1 MQNGTLLQRSGAWYV
16 RYYET
21 HGALKVRRSVHL
33 GYVRDY
39 PTKTS
44 IIPVM
49 RRAMDNVNSSTAP
62 AVRLDGFIETKY
74 LPYTKELRPSTHYGY
89 VRLYNARLKGLP
101 ECQMRVR
108 EYRPA
113 DVQAILMATMRT
125 KALGTRTM
133 SHIKAFLSGV
143 FRYATLC
150 GVRDMNPVRECR
162 IPKGAKPP
170 RITHAYSLAEIEQM
184 LLALNEHG
192 SLRVAV
198 AIGGFAG
205 LRFAEIKGL
214 EWSDY
219 DGRDLSVNRTVW
231 KGHVSEP
238 KTDASKNYVPVIP
251 KLRAILDEFKYC
263 LLQGAAT
270 SRILLLPD
278 NDRREMLRA
287 LKGTGITWYGWHALR
302 RGLGTNLA
310 EMGCSD
316 KVIQR
321 ILRHAHITVTREHYI
336 KVRDKA
342 VDAAMEQLGTM
353 VDADGPKPG
362 LNQAIVSKLAN

>member
-1 MQNGTLLQRSGAWYV
+1 MQNGTLLQACGAWYV
-16 RYYET
+16 RYYEK
-21 HGALKVRRSVHL
+21 HGAQTVRRSVHL

-49 RRAMDNVNSSTAP
+49 RKAMDNVNSSTAP
-62 AVRLDGFIETKY
+62 AVRLDGFIEAKY
-74 LPYTKELRPSTHYGY
+74 LPYAKELRPSTHYGY
-89 VRLYNARLKGLP
+89 VRLYNGRLKGLP

-108 EYRPA
+108 EYRPS
-113 DVQAILMATMRT
+113 DVQAILGAVMAQAGQRG
-125 KALGTRTM
+125 KVVSVRTM
-133 SHIKAFLSGV
+133 SHVKAFLSGV
-143 FRYATLC
+143 FRYSVLC

-162 IPKGAKPP
+162 IPKGAAPP
-170 RITHAYSLAEIEQM
+170 RTTYAYSLAEIEQM
-184 LLALNEHG
+184 LMVLPG

-214 EWSDY
+214 EWADY
-219 DGRDLSVNRTVW
+219 DGRDLSVNRTIW
-231 KGHVSEP
+231 RGHVSDP
-238 KTDASKNYVPVIP
+238 KTSASKAYVPVIP
-251 KLRAILDEFKYC
+251 KLRAVLDAHRVLC
-263 LLQGAAT
+263 GMD
-270 SRILLLPD
+270 SIVLLPD
-278 NDRREMLRA
+278 NDRREILRA
-287 LKGTGITWYGWHALR
+287 LKGTGIKWHGWHALR

-321 ILRHAHITVTREHYI
+321 ILRHARVTVTREHYI

-342 VDAAMEQLGTM
+342 VDDAMEQLGVM
-353 VDADGPKPG
+353 VGPDSPKSG
-362 LNQAIVSKLAN
+362 LNQASVDKLSN